1 MTQKREELMRMMKD
15 LKVLLFQAFP
25 STFLRSIKLI
35 LILMN

>member
-25 STFLRSIKLI
+25 FILFPFLDRSSKF
-35 LILMN
+35 